1 MKDLLLAQRVCRKWK
16 VVIADSIVL
25 QQALFFVPEEPKCRW
40 RCIFEPSGTSRLA
53 KVEPNVELGQK
64 CFVERTM
71 DSGRL
76 NNLLFEHEVD
86 ETIIERAKLGIE
98 SVHYRLPLLKEA
110 SKASWQR
117 MLVTQ
122 SPMGE
127 IEFLYR
133 FETREGRRTKHRA
146 HHEVK
151 TRSDGITVRDVMDIG
166 RQVEREHGK
175 LTWVDVFLCG
185 TGMILPT
192 AEEQDAMEE
201 HDGKLWPKS
210 PY

>member
-16 VVIADSIVL
+16 AVIAESTVL
-25 QQALFFVPEEPKCRW
+25 QQALFFVTEEPKCRW
-40 RCIFEPSGTSRLA
+40 RCVFEPSGISRLS
-53 KVEPNVELGQK
+53 KVEPNVELGQTWNIE
-64 CFVERTM
+64 CTM

-76 NNLLFEHEVD
+76 NKLLFEHEIQ
-86 ETIIERAKLGIE
+86 ETIIERAESGTE

-110 SKASWQR
+110 SEASWQR

-122 SPMGE
+122 PPMRE
-127 IEFLYR
+127 IEFLYH
-133 FETREGRRTKHRA
+133 FETREGRRTKHRE

-151 TRSDGITVRDVMDIG
+151 TRSDGFTVRDVMDIG